1 MNFFSCRGDSS
12 QKARDLHVLEKFRQ
26 QLNTANEANFELL
39 LDIKHASVVSQGFD
53 MVMEYG
59 LQIDPNEFIKCLE
72 SVVDQYIKA
81 EALNAESRL
90 LLSRCR
96 LLSRLIRVYV
106 LLKDIQSQ
114 PPDYDTATTNASS
127 VSVQVSDLDCF
138 YRSD

>member
-1 MNFFSCRGDSS
+1 
-12 QKARDLHVLEKFRQ
+12 LHVLEKFRH

-39 LDIKHASVVSQGFD
+39 LEIKHASVVSQGFD
-53 MVMEYG
+53 MLTEHR
-59 LQIDPNEFIKCLE
+59 LSIDPNQFIKCLE
-72 SVVDQYIKA
+72 SIVEQYIKA

-127 VSVQVSDLDCF
+127 VSVQVSDFNCYF
-138 YRSD
+138 